1 VNEPFDDEL
10 SLRNAAAVRV
20 PRGFLSQRVFWHSVG
35 ILLALAVAW
44 LVFQAY
50 RQPEFLIDF
59 GNMQLC

>member
-1 VNEPFDDEL
+1 VNEPLYSDPPF
-10 SLRNAAAVRV
+10 RNAGE
-20 PRGFLSQRVFWHSVG
+20 PRGILSQRVIWHSIG

-44 LVFQAY
+44 LVFLAY

>member
-1 VNEPFDDEL
+1 VNESFDSDLPFRKTGE
-10 SLRNAAAVRV
+10 

>member
-1 VNEPFDDEL
+1 MNEPFDGEL
-10 SLRNAAAVRV
+10 SIPNAGATGVT
-20 PRGFLSQRVFWHSVG
+20 RGLLSRRVFWHSVG

-44 LVFQAY
+44 LVFVAY